1 MAIKGEKRRLG
12 FFGERRAARFLKR
25 NGYRIV
31 ERNFKCKAGEID
43 IIASKG
49 ETLAFIEVKTR
60 TSDSFGAPNEAVDN
74 VRRRRYSN
82 AANFYFYINHLRM
95 DDYTVRFDII
105 EIFGDDVNHIEN
117 AFEAIY

>member
-12 FFGERRAARFLKR
+12 FAGERRAARFLKK
-25 NGYRIV
+25 NGYKIA
-31 ERNFKCKAGEID
+31 ERNFRCKAGEVD

-49 ETLAFIEVKTR
+49 GTLAFIEVKTR

-74 VRRRRYSN
+74 ERRRRYVS
-82 AANFYFYINHLRM
+82 AANFYFYVKNLRM

-105 EIFGDDVNHIEN
+105 EVTEGGVNHIEN
-117 AFEAIY
+117 AFEWR